1 MFCDPPV
8 AEGLGMRSGVQF
20 RGWLRQ
26 PTTPEVARSG
36 ENGALL
42 LSIGCGEVRFYTIL
56 PEVLGLVTLRCTA
69 IAPHHARRP
78 EKVVFV
84 GDVREGHPAV
94 AFPERHREKLYARS
108 ILMMQVARMREV
120 VAVTPHSW
128 HIRGTFEAHSWHIRG
143 AVAATIRGQTTWTRI
158 LRCGFCEWPRRAP
171 ATHRSPRACPPTSR
185 SEWFVG

>member
-120 VAVTPHSW
+120 VAVTSHSW
-128 HIRGTFEAHSWHIRG
+128 HIRGTFEAHSWRCGCYHPWSNNMD
-143 AVAATIRGQTTWTRI
+143 TDSPLWI
-158 LRCGFCEWPRRAP
+158 LRMASASTRD
-171 ATHRSPRACPPTSR
+171 TSITTSLSPNI
-185 SEWFVG
+185 SE